1 MNEKAQKAV
10 IGWVSDPSHSWLAV
24 NLDEEDGFPDA
35 ELFAS
40 GFSFMDYA
48 GNNFCGIVYLEEDG
62 DAPAFIR
69 KYNLDGRTW
78 QTYNLPDENDIRLL
92 PRGEAMNQAE
102 QFIDDH
108 FQVIHVTL

>member
-1 MNEKAQKAV
+1 MNERAQKAV

-24 NLDEEDGFPDA
+24 TLDDEHGFPEA

-40 GFSFMDYA
+40 GFSFIDYA
-48 GNNFCGIVYLEEDG
+48 GDNFAGIVYLEEDG

-69 KYNLDGRTW
+69 KYNLDGRAW

-92 PRGEAMNQAE
+92 PRGKAMNQAE

-108 FQVIHVTL
+108 FKVIAVN